1 MRNVIID
8 SSSAILLYRC
18 NMIYSLMKYCSP
30 VIPKAVFNELT
41 VRGYHGADIFNDLC
55 SAGRIE
61 VRDAA
66 SGKVDHLTGQLH
78 QGEREVIEL
87 FYEGKGSFIIIDDGK
102 GGAFCRDNKIPYIN
116 ALLAVK
122 ILHLGRFITEKEF
135 LDAWSWLIANGRY
148 SEKVKSWAG
157 SADESKLA
165 AFM

>member
-18 NMIYSLMKYCSP
+18 NIFSSLMKYCNP
-30 VIPKAVFNELT
+30 VIPKAVFEELT
-41 VRGYHGADIFNDLC
+41 VQGYGGADMFNDLC

-61 VRDAA
+61 VHDVAP
-66 SGKVDHLTGQLH
+66 GKADNLCGHLH
-78 QGEREVIEL
+78 QGEREAIEL
-87 FYEGKGSFIIIDDGK
+87 FYEGKGDFIIIDDGK

-122 ILHLGRFITEKEF
+122 ILFIRRFISDKEF
-135 LDAWSWLIANGRY
+135 IDAWSWLIANGRY
-148 SEKVKSWAG
+148 SDKVKDWAG
-157 SADESKLA
+157 NADESKLA

>member
-1 MRNVIID
+1 MKKVIID

-18 NMIYSLMKYCSP
+18 NIISSLMKYCSP

-41 VRGYHGADIFNDLC
+41 IRGYDGADLFNDLC
-55 SAGRIE
+55 SAGKIK
-61 VRDAA
+61 VQDAE
-66 SGKVDHLTGQLH
+66 SGKVDHLTCHLH

-87 FYEGKGSFIIIDDGK
+87 FYEDKGDFIIIDDGK

-122 ILHLGRFITEKEF
+122 ILFLKCLITEKEF
-135 LDAWSWLIANGRY
+135 FDAWSWLIANGRY
-148 SEKVKSWAG
+148 SEKVKDRAG
-157 SADESKLA
+157 NADESRLA